1 MDNLLADTMR
11 RIHRDVYRE
20 TVNGM
25 LAVLEGVFAPK
36 CRCGAMKTL
45 RADLDEFER
54 NACSAIGG
62 LPADKVGV
70 FCTKDDSFNAGIA
83 QGRERLLAVVEWATG
98 RGCGLSSE
106 TMLRAS
112 FGLPVSGHIPW
123 DVSDFGRCYGMLRAL
138 PWVRESFPA
147 IAKLSPAWADY
158 IENWAALEA
167 AYESEQDQRNCH
179 KTWAIIQGI
188 VARHDARRTP

>member
-1 MDNLLADTMR
+1 MR
-11 RIHRDVYRE
+11 KPNVRCIWCSVPQGAQDRACRAPDGDGHMFSVPDERSPLEVY
-20 TVNGM
+20 
-25 LAVLEGVFAPK
+25 
-36 CRCGAMKTL
+36 
-45 RADLDEFER
+45 
-54 NACSAIGG
+54 
-62 LPADKVGV
+62 
-70 FCTKDDSFNAGIA
+70 NAGLAAGVA
-83 QGRERLLAVVEWATG
+83 QGRERMLAVVEWATG

-167 AYESEQDQRNCH
+167 AYESEQGQRNCH

>member
-1 MDNLLADTMR
+1 MSGYCEKCGVPTRPLPERLQKYGEDHPVVKKFRDMQAGYEPVAAFREGLA
-11 RIHRDVYRE
+11 
-20 TVNGM
+20 
-25 LAVLEGVFAPK
+25 AGV
-36 CRCGAMKTL
+36 
-45 RADLDEFER
+45 
-54 NACSAIGG
+54 
-62 LPADKVGV
+62 
-70 FCTKDDSFNAGIA
+70 A
-83 QGRERLLAVVEWATG
+83 QGRERMLAVVEWATG

-167 AYESEQDQRNCH
+167 AYESEQGQRNCH